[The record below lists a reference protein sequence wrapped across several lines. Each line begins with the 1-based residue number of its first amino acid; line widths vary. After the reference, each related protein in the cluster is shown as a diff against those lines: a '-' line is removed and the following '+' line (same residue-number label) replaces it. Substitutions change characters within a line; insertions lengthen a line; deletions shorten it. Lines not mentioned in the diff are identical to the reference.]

1 MTDEEHDD
9 VLLDADEFETEIL
22 KLIKTVDIDWM
33 SVFIAAINIAGL
45 ALVEAQL
52 THDKQQDL
60 AEETASFLKTVD
72 RQGSLQ

>member
-9 VLLDADEFETEIL
+9 VLLDADEFETKIL
-22 KLIKTVDIDWM
+22 ELIKTVDIDWM
-33 SVFIAAINIAGL
+33 SVFIAAVNIAGL

-52 THDKQQDL
+52 TQNKQHDL
-60 AEETASFLKTVD
+60 AEETAHFLKTID

>member
-52 THDKQQDL
+52 THDKQHDL
-60 AEETASFLKTVD
+60 AEETAHFLKTID

>member
-33 SVFIAAINIAGL
+33 SVFINGFNKL
-45 ALVEAQL
+45 
-52 THDKQQDL
+52 
-60 AEETASFLKTVD
+60 
-72 RQGSLQ
+72 

>member
-22 KLIKTVDIDWM
+22 ELIKTVNIDWM
-33 SVFIAAINIAGL
+33 SVFIAAVNIAGL
-45 ALVEAQL
+45 ALVEAKL
-52 THDKQQDL
+52 TYDKRQDL
-60 AEETASFLKTVD
+60 ADDTASFLKTVD